1 MVTKRKFWQRMTA
14 VFLSAMLF
22 AGTLG
27 NGAAYVKAEELTDG
41 SGAESGVENNQP
53 EEPAGEHKHKICAD
67 AECTDAKHTEI
78 TWTAWTSSDSLPT
91 EAGSYYLTQ
100 DVTLTDSWENS
111 LAINICFHGHIV
123 KIDSPNKS
131 VIIAKAKNL
140 KLTDCSSTEH
150 KFSVDR
156 ETGLWSLNE
165 TGGTETLTGGCITG
179 ARGGEDGGEPCP
191 AVVNEASSSID
202 MYHINIVGNKN
213 GGEMYLK
220 ENNNDEPEKGGSALY
235 SAGAFGLHSGNIVGN
250 YIDMSGIKEYE
261 AEQHA
266 GGCVFIENGE
276 SSEFTMNGGKIYKNG
291 GEHNT
296 CGGVFVHG
304 GEFTMTGGE
313 ISENT
318 GVMGG
323 GILAMDGWKYA
334 SSSVALNGGKITKN
348 YANKGGGIYYYYKN
362 ADFIINGV
370 EITGNTAQE
379 GGGVL
384 VNHTDVFENDG
395 IALNSPKFI
404 INGGKI
410 TDNFEETLDYK
421 TDEVHKFKSNLF
433 LEKYLYRTQKRYC
446 VKEISLGKDLKEG
459 AKFGITIGGIS
470 DNDMFFTRETTAE
483 LSENVLS
490 YFESDDPI
498 YSLAIY
504 EGSKR
509 LCLKKSEDESH
520 QAIEAL
526 RKQIGEIENAD
537 FDDYNTLCNA
547 AIEVYNGLTED
558 QQNMINYAVL
568 KKLQD
573 LQIRRYFGRMN
584 GGTEEYPF
592 SIGNSNDLK
601 NLQRYVRVYKRG
613 LRGVYFELNADID
626 IGSDQTEVN
635 VIGWQNNSETGGKDQ
650 EITPFLGNFEGNGHA
665 IMGLGYYQR
674 ADRDGYVRDC
684 VGLFAHNKGT
694 IKNLTVVGEFSIA
707 DDENASDASAR
718 DYIGGIAGKNEGK
731 IINCSSI
738 IKINGKD
745 YVGGIT
751 GANLENGII
760 KNCRSADNVK
770 GSGSNVGGIAGTN
783 QGIIKDCSYEKT
795 DRINKNIFGVG
806 GTSVDSKETTA
817 VNDVHVHTPCGESEC
832 PKEEGNSHYDH
843 YTRVPRIWKPWSKPD
858 SLPIDGGYYY
868 LTTDVELSEK
878 YISTSELKN
887 GLCLNGHIIKPK
899 AKTLN
904 PSQDKDEIV
913 SEFALIEN
921 EIGDLT
927 LTDCSKEKHK
937 FSVGENGLWTLD
949 ETNGTK
955 ELTGGCI
962 TGVSAEEGCSAR
974 VCAVGLYQGRLRL
987 YNVNIVGNSS
997 TSSGA
1002 GLRIFAKYTSYNYGI
1017 YMYSGNIVGN
1027 CAPDGAG
1034 VYTSRSK
1041 FYLYGGTI
1049 ADNHAANYGGGIFAN
1064 DENSDD
1070 PVINIYG
1077 GTISGNSARRGGG
1090 VYLGTRQALF
1100 LMSGGEIKDNKASE
1114 LGGGIYGLGQPA
1126 FGRGSG
1132 KPVTVGD
1139 NYVENEEG
1147 KIPNNLYLPNNSRM
1161 NNKSGTM
1168 PGSKIGISTEVL
1180 PTEEKPKVYVADVY
1194 HAWFSLD
1201 SLYSDRTGY
1210 MMTLEGANSQNGFVY
1225 LVVETKS
1232 ESEIFMEMIN
1242 NLGDVTVENVLDK
1255 AQSLKEVREAYE
1267 KLDQEQAAQVS
1278 EEIIK
1283 KWNDAETTLA
1293 DAVKQKINVIGEVNE
1308 TNVLSKK
1315 TVIEEARAAYNKLYP
1330 PLVEQFPEDI
1340 AMKLTDAEEL
1350 LAQVSG
1356 GSQDTAVEQVI
1367 AKINAIGEINADT
1380 ILGKKALIDE
1390 ARNAYEALTAEQK
1403 KRITEEDLKKLTDAE
1418 KLYAQVSGGGTSDA
1432 VAQAVAK
1439 INTIPSAVTYDKTC
1453 KKVIEEARKAY
1464 DALSED
1470 QKNQIPEDVLKK
1482 LTDAE
1487 AEYDRLAAAAVKE
1500 KIDAIGEVT
1509 AENAEEKGQKI
1520 EDARNAYD
1528 SLTEKQK
1535 EQITPETLKKLTDAE
1550 KVYDQATGGK
1560 NQAAADRAA
1569 AKIDAIPIPVQYDW
1583 KCAQKIEE
1591 AREAYDSLTGIQK
1604 NLVPEDK
1611 KQKLIDAEKEYN
1623 RLAAEKAKEKID
1635 AIGTVTPEN
1644 AEEKKQAIEDA
1655 RDVYD
1660 SLTDSQKELITEE
1673 EKKKLTDAEKTY
1685 DETKGNQDKEA
1696 ADKVKDKIDAILV
1709 PVQDNEET
1717 KQKIEDAFDAYENLT
1732 GTQKDMVSGED
1743 KKKLEDAKDVYD
1755 NLQADKVKDKID
1767 AIGEVTPENA
1777 ADKKQ
1782 ELEDARD
1789 AYDKLTDDQKE
1800 LITPEEKKEL
1810 TDAEK
1815 VYDQTQNGKDKEA
1828 ADKVKDK
1835 IDAIPDPVQK
1845 NEDCKTKIE
1854 DAKNAYD
1861 SLTGTQKD
1869 MVPDSSKKKLEN
1881 AQNTYDRLAA
1891 AEVMEKIDA
1900 IGEVTP
1906 ENSVSKKDLIDDA
1919 RDAYD
1924 KLTDKQKEHVTS
1936 EEKKKLTDAEK
1947 IYDNATGGHNQA
1959 AADSVVEK
1967 INAIPDPVKNNADTK
1982 QKIDDAREAYD
1993 KLTTTQ
1999 KDMVPESSKKKLES
2013 AEKEYQKLLEADKNV
2028 VDEVKKKIDAIGE
2041 VTPENVTSKKD
2052 LIEDAREAYDKL
2064 TDGQKEQI
2072 EPEEKKKLTD
2082 AEKVYDNATGGHN
2095 QAAAD
2100 KVKDKIDAIPSPVRN
2115 DEETKQKLED
2125 ALEAYDDLT
2134 GTQKDM
2140 LSEESKEKLEEAEDA
2155 YNKLVTD
2162 EVEQKIDAIGEVT
2175 PENVVSKKDLI
2186 EDARDAYDK
2195 LNDKQKDLIE
2205 SEEKKKLTDAEK
2217 VYDNATGGHNQAAA
2231 DKVKDKID
2239 AIPSPIRNDEE
2250 TKQKLEDALDAYDD
2264 LTGTQKDMLP
2274 EESKEKLE
2282 EAEDAYNK
2290 LVTDEVKQKID
2301 AIGEVTPENVVS
2313 KKDLIE
2319 DARDAYDKLNDKQKD
2334 LIESEEKKKLTDAEK
2349 IYDNATGGH
2358 NQAAADKVKDKIDA
2372 IPSPIKND
2380 EETKQKLEDALDAY
2394 DDLTGTQKD
2403 MLPEESKEK
2412 LEEAEDAY
2420 NKLVTDEVKQKI
2432 DAIGEITPENV
2443 VSKKDLIEDARDAY
2457 DKLNDKQ
2464 KELIESEEKKK
2475 LTDAEKIYDNATG
2488 GHNQAA
2494 ADKVKD
2500 KIDAIPSPI
2509 RNDEETKQKL
2519 EDAWKAYHDLTGTQK
2534 DMLPKESK
2542 KKLEEAKTAFDKL
2555 AVDEVKKKI
2564 DAIGEVTFENAISKK
2579 DLIEDARKA
2588 YDKLTDSQ
2596 KEMIDDSKLQ
2606 MLTDAEKIYGDAV
2619 NADNQTK
2626 LDQAAVQNV
2635 VNKINAIGTVV
2646 KTDECAAKIKDARA
2660 AYNALTDIQKKMV
2673 PAAVLKI
2680 LTDAESAYAALTN
2693 GTNLPADKQE
2703 QINNIADK
2711 LGVTKETAEKIQAL
2725 AEELG
2730 VEVETLLL
2738 TENSFVGSDTENDV
2752 KGSNFSLL
2760 QLKATNITTKQ
2771 VTLRWK
2777 KVNAAD
2783 GYQIY
2788 GTRCG
2793 KGNKAKLIKTI
2804 EKNGTTKFKVNKL
2817 LKGKAYRYVVRAYKI
2832 IDGNKIT
2839 IAASK
2844 TTHIFTNGGKY
2855 GNAKTVKVK
2864 KAKVTVKKGKTFK
2877 VKASEVKAKKPLKRH
2892 RKLCYESSN
2901 TTVAEVTKKGVI
2913 KGKSKGTCFVY
2924 VYAQNGVYKKIK
2936 VTVK

>member
-41 SGAESGVENNQP
+41 SGAESGGENAQTGAEP
-53 EEPAGEHKHKICAD
+53 EESTGEHKHKICAD
-67 AECTDAKHTEI
+67 AECTDGSHTEI

-111 LAINICFHGHIV
+111 SEINICFHGHIV

-131 VIIAKAKNL
+131 VIIAKASNL

-165 TGGTETLTGGCITG
+165 TGGTETLIGGCITG
-179 ARGGEDGGEPCP
+179 ARGGEDGGKPCP
-191 AVVNEASSSID
+191 AVVNEAGSCID
-202 MYHINIVGNKN
+202 MYHINIVGNKT

-220 ENNNDEPEKGGSALY
+220 ENTNDEPEKGGSALY

-261 AEQHA
+261 AKQHA
-266 GGCVFIENGE
+266 GGCVFIEYE
-276 SSEFTMNGGKIYKNG
+276 KSSVFTMNGGKIYKNG

-304 GEFTMTGGE
+304 GRFTMTGGE
-313 ISENT
+313 ISENS

-323 GILAMDGWKYA
+323 GILAMNAWNYSA
-334 SSSVALNGGKITKN
+334 SSVTLNGGKITNN
-348 YANKGGGIYYYYKN
+348 YANKGGGIYYYYNN
-362 ADFIINGV
+362 ADFTINGV

-379 GGGVL
+379 GGGVWVKSNDTL
-384 VNHTDVFENDG
+384 SGSSDG
-395 IALNSPKFI
+395 ISLSSPKFV

-410 TDNFEETLDYK
+410 TDNFEEKLDYK

-433 LEKYLYRTQKRYC
+433 LEKMLYNKRYLI
-446 VKEISLGKDLKEG
+446 KEISIGKNLKEG
-459 AKFGITIGGIS
+459 SKFGITIGGIS
-470 DNDMFFTRETTAE
+470 DNDMFFTRESDEE

-498 YSLAIY
+498 YNLASY
-504 EGSKR
+504 EGNKR
-509 LCLKKSEDESH
+509 LCLKKSENESH
-520 QAIEAL
+520 RKIEAF
-526 RKQIGEIENAD
+526 RKQIGDIENAS
-537 FDDYNTLCNA
+537 FSNHNSLCNA
-547 AIEVYNGLTED
+547 AIEVYNTLSED
-558 QQNMINYAVL
+558 EKNMINYAVL

-573 LQIRRYFGRMN
+573 LQIRSYFGRIN

-592 SIGNSNDLK
+592 SIGNARDLLR
-601 NLQRYVRVYKRG
+601 LQEYVLHNKRG

-626 IGSDQTEVN
+626 IGSAQTGVN
-635 VIGWQNNSETGGKDQ
+635 VIGWQSLTDKNH
-650 EITPFLGNFEGNGHA
+650 EITPFLGNFDGNGHA

-674 ADRDGYVRDC
+674 DREGYVRDC

-707 DDENASDASAR
+707 DDEDASDASER

-731 IINCSSI
+731 IINCGSI
-738 IKINGKD
+738 IKIDGKD

-760 KNCRSADNVK
+760 KDCRSADNVA
-770 GSGSNVGGIAGTN
+770 GTGSNVGGIAGAN
-783 QGIIKDCSYEKT
+783 QGVIKDCFYEKNEQ
-795 DRINKNIFGVG
+795 INKDIFGVG
-806 GTSVDSKETTA
+806 GTSSDSEEITA
-817 VNDVHVHTPCGESEC
+817 VNSVHIHASCGEREC
-832 PKEEGNSHYDH
+832 PDEIESSHYKH
-843 YTRVPRIWKPWSKPD
+843 YAHAPRIWKPWSKSD
-858 SLPIDGGYYY
+858 SLPIDGGHYY

-878 YISTSELKN
+878 YMSTSELNK
-887 GLCLNGHIIKPK
+887 GLCLNGHIIKSK
-899 AKTLN
+899 NKTVN
-904 PSQDKDEIV
+904 PSRNPEEIV
-913 SEFALIEN
+913 SDFALIEN
-921 EIGDLT
+921 ETADLT

-949 ETNGTK
+949 EANGTK
-955 ELTGGCI
+955 ELVGGCI
-962 TGVSAEEGCSAR
+962 TGVSAADECNAR
-974 VCAVGLYQGRLRL
+974 ICAVSQYRGSLRL

-997 TSSGA
+997 NSSGA
-1002 GLRIFAKYTSYNYGI
+1002 GLRIFDTYSSSDYGI

-1027 CAPDGAG
+1027 CAPSGAG
-1034 VYTSRSK
+1034 VFTESNE
-1041 FYLYGGTI
+1041 FHMYGGTI
-1049 ADNHAANYGGGIFAN
+1049 ADNHATNYGGGIFCEDSKTRN
-1064 DENSDD
+1064 CL
-1070 PVINIYG
+1070 INIFG

-1090 VYLGTRQALF
+1090 VYLGTDKNLF
-1100 LMSGGEIKDNKASE
+1100 FMAGGEIKDNKAFE
-1114 LGGGIYGLGQPA
+1114 IGGGIYGLGQPL
-1126 FGRGSG
+1126 FGTRDYTG
-1132 KPVTVGD
+1132 PITIYD
-1139 NYVENEEG
+1139 NYVENEG
-1147 KIPNNLYLPNNSRM
+1147 SKIPNNLYLPKNSKMRALDGIL
-1161 NNKSGTM
+1161 K
-1168 PGSKIGISTEVL
+1168 GSKIGISTEVL
-1180 PTEEKPKVYVADVY
+1180 PTEETPQVFVAQVNKES
-1194 HAWFSLD
+1194 FSLD
-1201 SLYSDRTGY
+1201 SLCSDRTGY
-1210 MMTLEGANSQNGFVY
+1210 TMKLEGDSSVY
-1225 LVVETKS
+1225 LIVETKS
-1232 ESEIFMEMIN
+1232 ESEIFIEMIN

-1278 EEIIK
+1278 EEIIE
-1283 KWNDAETTLA
+1283 KWNNAETTLV

-1330 PLVEQFPEDI
+1330 PLVEQFPKDLEK
-1340 AMKLTDAEEL
+1340 KLTDAEAL
-1350 LAQVSG
+1350 LAQVSGG

-1380 ILGKKALIDE
+1380 ILGKKPLIDE
-1390 ARNAYEALTAEQK
+1390 ARKAYESLTEDQK
-1403 KRITEEDLKKLTDAE
+1403 KLITEEDLKKLTDAE

-1828 ADKVKDK
+1828 ADKVKEK

-1845 NEDCKTKIE
+1845 NEDCRTKIE

-1869 MVPDSSKKKLEN
+1869 MVPESSKKKLEN

-1906 ENSVSKKDLIDDA
+1906 ENAVSKKDLIDDA
-1919 RDAYD
+1919 REAYD
-1924 KLTDKQKEHVTS
+1924 SLTDKQKEYVTTEEKKKLTDAEKIYDNATGGQNQAAADS
-1936 EEKKKLTDAEK
+1936 VVEKINAIPTPVKNNADTKQKIDDAREAYDSLTTTQKDMVPESSKKKLENAEKEYQKLLEADKNAVDEVKKKIDAIGEVTPENAVSKKDLIEDARDAYDKLNDKQKELIEPEEKKKLTDAEK

-1959 AADSVVEK
+1959 AAD
-1967 INAIPDPVKNNADTK
+1967 
-1982 QKIDDAREAYD
+1982 
-1993 KLTTTQ
+1993 
-1999 KDMVPESSKKKLES
+1999 
-2013 AEKEYQKLLEADKNV
+2013 
-2028 VDEVKKKIDAIGE
+2028 
-2041 VTPENVTSKKD
+2041 
-2052 LIEDAREAYDKL
+2052 
-2064 TDGQKEQI
+2064 
-2072 EPEEKKKLTD
+2072 
-2082 AEKVYDNATGGHN
+2082 
-2095 QAAAD
+2095 
-2100 KVKDKIDAIPSPVRN
+2100 KVKDKIDLIPDPV
-2115 DEETKQKLED
+2115 
-2125 ALEAYDDLT
+2125 
-2134 GTQKDM
+2134 
-2140 LSEESKEKLEEAEDA
+2140 
-2155 YNKLVTD
+2155 
-2162 EVEQKIDAIGEVT
+2162 
-2175 PENVVSKKDLI
+2175 
-2186 EDARDAYDK
+2186 
-2195 LNDKQKDLIE
+2195 
-2205 SEEKKKLTDAEK
+2205 
-2217 VYDNATGGHNQAAA
+2217 
-2231 DKVKDKID
+2231 
-2239 AIPSPIRNDEE
+2239 RNDEE
-2250 TKQKLEDALDAYDD
+2250 TKQKLEDALDAYDN
-2264 LTGTQKDMLP
+2264 LSGTQKDMVP
-2274 EESKEKLE
+2274 EESKEKLKD
-2282 EAEDAYNK
+2282 AEDAYNK

-2301 AIGEVTPENVVS
+2301 AIGEVTPENAVSKKDLIEDARDAYDKLNDKQKELIEPEEKKKLTDAEKIYDNATGGHNQAAADKVKDKIDLIPDPVRNDEETKQKLEDALDAYDNLSGTQKDMVPEESKEKLKDAEDAYNKLVTDEVKQKIDAIGEVTPENAVS

-2372 IPSPIKND
+2372 IPSPI
-2380 EETKQKLEDALDAY
+2380 
-2394 DDLTGTQKD
+2394 
-2403 MLPEESKEK
+2403 
-2412 LEEAEDAY
+2412 
-2420 NKLVTDEVKQKI
+2420 
-2432 DAIGEITPENV
+2432 
-2443 VSKKDLIEDARDAY
+2443 
-2457 DKLNDKQ
+2457 
-2464 KELIESEEKKK
+2464 
-2475 LTDAEKIYDNATG
+2475 
-2488 GHNQAA
+2488 
-2494 ADKVKD
+2494 
-2500 KIDAIPSPI
+2500 
-2509 RNDEETKQKL
+2509 RNDEETKQKI

-2534 DMLPKESK
+2534 DMLPEESK

-2564 DAIGEVTFENAISKK
+2564 DAIGEVTFDNAISKK

-2596 KEMIDDSKLQ
+2596 KDMIDDSKLQ
-2606 MLTDAEKIYGDAV
+2606 KLTDAEKIYGDAV

-2646 KTDECAAKIKDARA
+2646 KTDECAAKIKDARD

-2680 LTDAESAYAALTN
+2680 LTDAESAYAALAN

-2730 VEVETLLL
+2730 VEIETLLL
-2738 TENSFVGSDTENDV
+2738 TDNSFAGSDTENDM
-2752 KGSNFSLL
+2752 KGSTFSLL
-2760 QLKATNITTKQ
+2760 QLKATNIATKQ

-2777 KVNAAD
+2777 KVKAAD

-2804 EKNGTTKFKVNKL
+2804 EKNGTTKFKVKKL
-2817 LKGKAYRYVVRAYKI
+2817 LKGKAYRYVVRAYKM

-2864 KAKVTVKKGKTFK
+2864 KAKVTMKKGKTFK
-2877 VKASEVKAKKPLKRH
+2877 IKASEVKAKKPLRRH

-2901 TTVAEVTKKGVI
+2901 TKVAEVTNKGVI
-2913 KGKSKGTCFVY
+2913 KGKSKGTCFIY
-2924 VYAQNGVYKKIK
+2924 VYAQNGIYKKIK